1 MAFQLLAT
9 ALLAANLALAAPGSV
24 CSKLPYKAF
33 LPLSKNAFVE
43 SVCSSK
49 FPVAP
54 VTVTSSTTYTTS
66 TATSSTTTTISETT
80 TPIVVVYSTETD
92 VFTST
97 LSSTDVQTEISTT
110 TISTTSTSTST
121 IGTSTTT
128 IVTNANGATFKRAIE
143 ARVTPAA
150 ALEGR
155 GAAAPTA
162 GVHGYN
168 NNARAKSASSACASF
183 TKGVNAARS
192 IFSTACSCI
201 KTPITYQ
208 ATATCTVTTTSTSTI
223 SSTTTFT
230 SPTTTTS
237 IDSTSTTTS
246 TTTTLSSI
254 TTSTSTT
261 TTTISAVATAY
272 AAISF
277 NACGQNFAAPSTG
290 TPIGVRCGQI
300 IAGSF
305 TLRSSSVVN
314 SFYQCLTVSD
324 ADFGST
330 SFTYQFS
337 TGTCNLY
344 NNQVGN
350 NDQFTANAD
359 FVYGYYYP

>member
-9 ALLAANLALAAPGSV
+9 ALLAAQLTLAAPGSV

-66 TATSSTTTTISETT
+66 TATASTTTTISETT

-121 IGTSTTT
+121 GGTSTTT
-128 IVTNANGATFKRAIE
+128 IVTNANGATFKRTIE
-143 ARVTPAA
+143 AQITPAA

-155 GAAAPTA
+155 AAAAPAA
-162 GVHGYN
+162 GVHGFN
-168 NNARAKSASSACASF
+168 SNARAKSASSACASF
-183 TKGVNAARS
+183 TKGVNAVRS

-201 KTPITYQ
+201 ETPITYQ
-208 ATATCTVTTTSTSTI
+208 HNLEHDDLHKSHDNDIYRDHFHNNFDNNHALIHDDFDLYNHHNNFRRRNFNRRDLLQRLRTKLRRSLIRNADR
-223 SSTTTFT
+223 
-230 SPTTTTS
+230 S
-237 IDSTSTTTS
+237 I
-246 TTTTLSSI
+246 
-254 TTSTSTT
+254 
-261 TTTISAVATAY
+261 
-272 AAISF
+272 
-277 NACGQNFAAPSTG
+277 
-290 TPIGVRCGQI
+290 
-300 IAGSF
+300 
-305 TLRSSSVVN
+305 VN

-324 ADFGST
+324 ADLGST

-344 NNQVGN
+344 SNNGN
-350 NDQFTANAD
+350 SGQFTANAD

>member
-9 ALLAANLALAAPGSV
+9 ALLAAHLTLAAPGSV

-66 TATSSTTTTISETT
+66 TATASTTTTISETT

-121 IGTSTTT
+121 VGTSTTT

-143 ARVTPAA
+143 AQITPAA
-150 ALEGR
+150 AIGGR
-155 GAAAPTA
+155 AAAAPAA
-162 GVHGYN
+162 GVHGFN

-183 TKGVNAARS
+183 TKGVNAVRS

-201 KTPITYQ
+201 ETPITYQ
-208 ATATCTVTTTSTSTI
+208 SHDNDIYRDYFHNDLDNNYVLIHNDFDLYNHHNNIRRRNIKRRS
-223 SSTTTFT
+223 
-230 SPTTTTS
+230 
-237 IDSTSTTTS
+237 
-246 TTTTLSSI
+246 
-254 TTSTSTT
+254 
-261 TTTISAVATAY
+261 Y
-272 AAISF
+272 
-277 NACGQNFAAPSTG
+277 
-290 TPIGVRCGQI
+290 
-300 IAGSF
+300 
-305 TLRSSSVVN
+305 TLRSSRVVN
-314 SFYQCLTVSD
+314 SFYQCLTASD
-324 ADFGST
+324 ADLAST

-344 NNQVGN
+344 ANGG
-350 NDQFTANAD
+350 DSAQFTANAD

>member
-1 MAFQLLAT
+1 H
-9 ALLAANLALAAPGSV
+9 
-24 CSKLPYKAF
+24 SKLDRCA
-33 LPLSKNAFVE
+33 
-43 SVCSSK
+43 
-49 FPVAP
+49 
-54 VTVTSSTTYTTS
+54 
-66 TATSSTTTTISETT
+66 
-80 TPIVVVYSTETD
+80 D
-92 VFTST
+92 V
-97 LSSTDVQTEISTT
+97 ISTT

-143 ARVTPAA
+143 AQITPAA

-155 GAAAPTA
+155 GAAAPAA
-162 GVHGYN
+162 GVHGFN

-201 KTPITYQ
+201 ETPITYQ
-208 ATATCTVTTTSTSTI
+208 ATATSTLTTTSTSTI

-237 IDSTSTTTS
+237 ISTTSITISASTTLSSTTISTSTT
-246 TTTTLSSI
+246 I
-254 TTSTSTT
+254 TT
-261 TTTISAVATAY
+261 IPAVATSY
-272 AAISF
+272 ATISF
-277 NACGQNFAAPSTG
+277 NACGQNFGAPSTG
-290 TPIGVRCGQI
+290 ASIGIRCGQT
-300 IAGSF
+300 IAGSY

-324 ADFGST
+324 ADLGSS

-344 NNQVGN
+344 FNNDN

>member
-1 MAFQLLAT
+1 MPLMT
-9 ALLAANLALAAPGSV
+9 LLAAQLTLAAPGSV

-49 FPVAP
+49 FPIAP

-66 TATSSTTTTISETT
+66 TATASTTTTISETT

-121 IGTSTTT
+121 IG
-128 IVTNANGATFKRAIE
+128 
-143 ARVTPAA
+143 
-150 ALEGR
+150 R
-155 GAAAPTA
+155 GAAAPAA

-201 KTPITYQ
+201 ETPITYQ
-208 ATATCTVTTTSTSTI
+208 ATATSTVTTTSTSTI

-290 TPIGVRCGQI
+290 TPIGIRCGQT
-300 IAGSF
+300 IAGSY

-324 ADFGST
+324 ADFDST

-337 TGTCNLY
+337 TGTCSLY

-350 NDQFTANAD
+350 NNQFTANAD

>member
-9 ALLAANLALAAPGSV
+9 ALLAAHLTLAAPGSV

-49 FPVAP
+49 FPVVP

-66 TATSSTTTTISETT
+66 TATASTTTTISETT
-80 TPIVVVYSTETD
+80 SPIVVVYSTETD

-97 LSSTDVQTEISTT
+97 LSSTDVQTEVSTT
-110 TISTTSTSTST
+110 TISTTSTSTS
-121 IGTSTTT
+121 IVGTSTTT
-128 IVTNANGATFKRAIE
+128 IVTNTNGATFKRAVE
-143 ARVTPAA
+143 AQITPAA

-155 GAAAPTA
+155 AAAAPAA
-162 GVHGYN
+162 GVHGFN

-183 TKGVNAARS
+183 TKGVNAVRS

-201 KTPITYQ
+201 ETPITYQ
-208 ATATCTVTTTSTSTI
+208 ATATSTITTTSTSTI

-237 IDSTSTTTS
+237 IGTTSTTTS
-246 TTTTLSSI
+246 TTTTFSST

-261 TTTISAVATAY
+261 TTTISAVATSNAVV
-272 AAISF
+272 SF
-277 NACGQNFAAPSTG
+277 NACGQNFPAPSSG
-290 TPIGVRCGQI
+290 TPNGIRCGQT
-300 IAGSF
+300 IAGSY

-314 SFYQCLTVSD
+314 SFYQCLTASD
-324 ADFGST
+324 ADFSST

-337 TGTCNLY
+337 TGTCNIYY
-344 NNQVGN
+344 NTDGSN
-350 NDQFTANAD
+350 NQFTANAD

>member
-1 MAFQLLAT
+1 MAFQLLASV
-9 ALLAANLALAAPGSV
+9 LLAAQLTLAAPGSV

-54 VTVTSSTTYTTS
+54 VTVTSSTSYTTS
-66 TATSSTTTTISETT
+66 TATASTTTTISETT
-80 TPIVVVYSTETD
+80 TPTVVVYSTETD

-97 LSSTDVQTEISTT
+97 LSSTDVQTVILTT

-128 IVTNANGATFKRAIE
+128 ILTNANGATFKRAIE
-143 ARVTPAA
+143 AQITPTA

-155 GAAAPTA
+155 GAAAPAA
-162 GVHGYN
+162 GVHGFN

-201 KTPITYQ
+201 ETPITYQ
-208 ATATCTVTTTSTSTI
+208 ATATSTVTTTSTSTI

-237 IDSTSTTTS
+237 IGTTSTVTL

-254 TTSTSTT
+254 TISTSTT
-261 TTTISAVATAY
+261 TTTIPAVATSY
-272 AAISF
+272 ATISF
-277 NACGQNFAAPSTG
+277 NACGQNFGAPSTG
-290 TPIGVRCGQI
+290 ASIGIRCGQT
-300 IAGSF
+300 IAGSY

-314 SFYQCLTVSD
+314 SFYQCLTLSD
-324 ADFGST
+324 ADLGST

-337 TGTCNLY
+337 TRTCNLY
-344 NNQVGN
+344 LNSNV

-359 FVYGYYYP
+359 FVYGCYYP